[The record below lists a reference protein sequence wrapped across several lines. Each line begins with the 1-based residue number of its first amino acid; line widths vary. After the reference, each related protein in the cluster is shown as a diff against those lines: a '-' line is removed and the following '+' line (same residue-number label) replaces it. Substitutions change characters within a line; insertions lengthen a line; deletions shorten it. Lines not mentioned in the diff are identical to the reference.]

1 MASVSDF
8 QKGMAIIYKDEIY
21 IVTEFQHVNPG
32 KGQAFIRTKLKNVKT
47 GKVLD
52 NSFRLSEKI
61 ETVRVNNKEMLF
73 LYKDGSDFI
82 FMDNESYEQI
92 NVPKELIRECEY
104 LLKENVKCNI
114 MTFEDNPISFELP
127 YQIEYKVVDVEPFE
141 KGDTASNVTK
151 PVTIET
157 GAKIRVPA
165 FIKEGDIVTIDTRT
179 GEYLSRKQL

>member
-1 MASVSDF
+1 MASASDF
-8 QKGMAIIYKDEIY
+8 RKGMTIIYKDDIY

-32 KGQAFIRTKLKNVKT
+32 KGQAFIRTKLKNLKT

-52 NSFRLSEKI
+52 NSFRLSDKI

-73 LYKDGSDFI
+73 LYKDGTDFI
-82 FMDNESYEQI
+82 FMDKESYEQM
-92 NVPKELIRECEY
+92 NLSKELIGEYEY
-104 LLKENVKCNI
+104 LLKENIICNI

-127 YQIEYKVVDVEPFE
+127 IQVDYKVVEVEPFE